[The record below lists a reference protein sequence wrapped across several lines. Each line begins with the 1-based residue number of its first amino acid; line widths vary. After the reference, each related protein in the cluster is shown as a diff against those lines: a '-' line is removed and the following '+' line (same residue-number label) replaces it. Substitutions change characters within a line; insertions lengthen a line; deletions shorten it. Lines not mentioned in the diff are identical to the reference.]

1 MNCFYHQ
8 VTLANTRCRSCGHPL
23 CPACDHR
30 VKGFTYC
37 QDCIVA
43 GVESRIA
50 GAPPLHPMQIKSPG
64 IAAFLNLIPGLGSA
78 YNGLIIKALVHF
90 AVVVGLW
97 EVNDLFD
104 SLLFGW
110 AGFAFYVYSIF
121 TAFQDAKRLNAGADL
136 SGEEES
142 LKRILHEKTNV
153 WGTGLIGIGALA
165 ILRNFIPYQ
174 FVSRL
179 WPLLLIAFGG
189 YLLMLY
195 RRQPQTR
202 ITNQLSQE
210 YRAEIPPP
218 VISFDPVARDYTQ
231 AETRRFDVR

>member
-8 VTLANTRCRSCGHPL
+8 VTLANTRCKACARPL

-43 GVESRIA
+43 GVEGMKT
-50 GAPPLHPMQIKSPG
+50 GAVPHRFAEVKSPG
-64 IAAFLNLIPGLGSA
+64 IAAFLSLIPGLGSA
-78 YNGLIIKALVHF
+78 YNGLIVKALVHF

-97 EVNDLFD
+97 ELNDLFD

-121 TAFQDAKRLNAGADL
+121 NAFQDAKRLNAGADL
-136 SGEEES
+136 SGEEAE
-142 LKRILHEKTNV
+142 LKRLLHEKTNV

-165 ILRNFIPYQ
+165 LLRWVLPYP
-174 FVSRL
+174 FVAKL
-179 WPLLLIAFGG
+179 WPVLLIGLG
-189 YLLMLY
+189 VYLLQLY
-195 RRQPQTR
+195 RRAPKTK

-210 YRAEIPPP
+210 YRAEMPP

-231 AETRRFDVR
+231 AETRRLDAR

>member
-8 VTLANTRCRSCGHPL
+8 VTLANMRCKTCARPL

-43 GVESRIA
+43 GVEGMNASAARPHNLA
-50 GAPPLHPMQIKSPG
+50 VKSPG
-64 IAAFLNLIPGLGSA
+64 VAGFLGLIPGLGSA

-104 SLLFGW
+104 SLLFFW

-121 TAFQDAKRLNAGADL
+121 NAFQDAKRLNAGADL
-136 SGEEES
+136 SGEEEH
-142 LKRILHEKTNV
+142 LKRLLHEKTNV

-165 ILRNFIPYQ
+165 ITRWVLPYP

-179 WPLLLIAFGG
+179 WPLLLIGLG
-189 YLLMLY
+189 IYLLLLY
-195 RRQPQTR
+195 RRAPKTK
-202 ITNQLSQE
+202 ITNQLPQE
-210 YRAEIPPP
+210 LRPEMPPLM
-218 VISFDPVARDYTQ
+218 SFDPVAHDYTQ

>member
-8 VTLANTRCRSCGHPL
+8 VTLANTRCKTCARPL

-43 GVESRIA
+43 GVEGRNTDGPVSRN
-50 GAPPLHPMQIKSPG
+50 LEVKSPG
-64 IAAFLNLIPGLGSA
+64 AAGFLGLIPGLGSA

-104 SLLFGW
+104 SILFGW

-121 TAFQDAKRLNAGADL
+121 NAFQDAKRLNTGADL
-136 SGEEES
+136 SGEEEA
-142 LKRILHEKTNV
+142 LKRLLHEKTNV
-153 WGTGLIGIGALA
+153 WGSGLIGIGALA
-165 ILRNFIPYQ
+165 IMRWVLPYP
-174 FVSRL
+174 FVSKL
-179 WPLLLIAFGG
+179 WPLLLIGLGVYCCCSIAANRKPK
-189 YLLMLY
+189 L
-195 RRQPQTR
+195 R
-202 ITNQLSQE
+202 INC
-210 YRAEIPPP
+210 RKNFAPKCHP
-218 VISFDPVARDYTQ
+218 
-231 AETRRFDVR
+231 

>member
-8 VTLANTRCRSCGHPL
+8 VTLANTRCRACGHPL

-43 GVESRIA
+43 GVEGRTS
-50 GAPPLHPMQIKSPG
+50 GAQPPRYTEIKSPG
-64 IAAFLNLIPGLGSA
+64 IAALLSLIPGLGSA

-104 SLLFGW
+104 SILFGW

-121 TAFQDAKRLNAGADL
+121 NAFQDAKRLNAGADL
-136 SGEEES
+136 SGEEDH
-142 LKRILHEKTNV
+142 LKRMLHEKTNV

-165 ILRNFIPYQ
+165 ILRYVVPYPV
-174 FVSRL
+174 VSRL
-179 WPLLLIAFGG
+179 WPLLLMGLGA

-195 RRQPQTR
+195 RRAPKTK
-202 ITNQLSQE
+202 ITNQLPPE
-210 YRAEIPPP
+210 YRTEIPPP
-218 VISFDPVARDYTQ
+218 VISFDPIAHDYTQ
-231 AETRRFDVR
+231 AETRRLDVR